1 MSGLVAVVGSLN
13 ADLTLP
19 VPHLPQPGETV
30 VAAGPAHLAFGG
42 KGANQ
47 AVAAAAFGGQVA
59 MIGRVG
65 ADEIGLAIL
74 ADLERLGID
83 VRGVLASE
91 GDRTGTATIAVDEAG
106 ENLILVDPGA
116 NRRLIPADVT
126 AAPLGA
132 AAVLLVQLEIP
143 LTAMQAAVAAAG
155 PRTLVV
161 LNPAPAEPVGQAVL
175 DRVDVLVPNR
185 SELGLLAGA
194 AVPGTLDGVAN
205 LARKAAVGTD
215 VVVTLGGDGA
225 LVVPG
230 NGGAA
235 THIAAPAA
243 TVLDGTGAGDCFC
256 GCLAVLLAEGA
267 VTLAGAARL
276 ALAAA
281 TISTAGRGARGRL
294 PGRDEAERLAAGL
307 GVSPAGARWEGRD
320 NASRQRERAV

>member
-1 MSGLVAVVGSLN
+1 MTGLVAVVGSLN

-19 VPHLPQPGETV
+19 VPHLPHPGETV
-30 VAAGPAHLAFGG
+30 LASGPAHLAFGG

-65 ADEIGLAIL
+65 ADEAGQAIL
-74 ADLERLGID
+74 ADLERQGID
-83 VRGVLASE
+83 ARCVLAAGGE
-91 GDRTGTATIAVDEAG
+91 RTGTATIAVDDAG

-116 NRRLIPADVT
+116 NRRLAPADVT
-126 AAPLGA
+126 AAPLGK

-143 LTAMQAAVAAAG
+143 LAAVRAAVAAAG

-161 LNPAPAEPVGQAVL
+161 LNPAPASPVGRAVL
-175 DRVDVLVPNR
+175 DRVGVLVPNR

-194 AVPGTLDGVAN
+194 AVPGTLAGIAA
-205 LARKAAVGTD
+205 LARKAAGGTD

-230 NGGAA
+230 DGGAA
-235 THIAAPAA
+235 AHIAAPAA
-243 TVLDGTGAGDCFC
+243 NVLDGTGAGDCFC
-256 GCLAVLLAEGA
+256 GCLAVLLAERATPLVAAATVA
-267 VTLAGAARL
+267 V
-276 ALAAA
+276 AAA

-294 PGRDEAERLAAGL
+294 PGRAEAERLAAGL
-307 GVSPAGARWEGRD
+307 RVSPADG
-320 NASRQRERAV
+320 

>member
-19 VPHLPQPGETV
+19 VPHLPMPGETV
-30 VAAGPAHLAFGG
+30 LATGPAHLAFGG

-47 AVAAAAFGGQVA
+47 AVAAAVFGGQVA

-65 ADEIGLAIL
+65 TDEAGQAIL
-74 ADLERLGID
+74 ADLERTGID
-83 VRGVLASE
+83 ARCVLAADGE
-91 GDRTGTATIAVDEAG
+91 RTGTATIAVDEAG

-116 NRRLIPADVT
+116 NRRLTPADVI
-126 AAPLGA
+126 AAPLGT

-143 LTAMQAAVAAAG
+143 LAAMQAAVAAAG

-161 LNPAPAEPVGQAVL
+161 LNPAPASPVGQAVL

-185 SELGLLAGA
+185 SELGVLAGA
-194 AVPGTLDGVAN
+194 AVPGTLAGIAK

-215 VVVTLGGDGA
+215 VVVTLGRDGA

-230 NGGAA
+230 DGSAA

-243 TVLDGTGAGDCFC
+243 NVLDGTGAGDCFC
-256 GCLAVLLAEGA
+256 GCLAVLLAERTA
-267 VTLAGAARL
+267 TLARAVRVAV
-276 ALAAA
+276 AAA

-294 PGRDEAERLAAGL
+294 PGRAEAEQLAAGL
-307 GVSPAGARWEGRD
+307 RVSPAGP
-320 NASRQRERAV
+320 